1 MTKPVWK
8 FLLDNKMIVFTIIST
23 LFIGYQAIQNN
34 VRNSTIEAQLT
45 ELRLAQTHDR
55 QTDFALRLTGMRK
68 TAETTESAMR
78 EQYEHAQR
86 IIEHCRTVRTCNL
99 PNEIATVKPL
109 PSYVPVAGL
118 YLLEK
123 EKLVNEH

>member
-1 MTKPVWK
+1 MTKTWR
-8 FLLDNKMIVFTIIST
+8 FLADNKMVVFTVLST
-23 LFIGYQAIQNN
+23 LFIAYQAIQNS
-34 VRNSTIEAQLT
+34 VRNSVIEAQLV
-45 ELRLAQTHDR
+45 ELRQAQTHDR

-68 TAETTESAMR
+68 TAETTENAMV
-78 EQYEHAQR
+78 EQYQHAQR
-86 IIEHCRTVRTCNL
+86 ILEHCRKVRTCNL

-109 PSYVPVAGL
+109 PNYVPVAGL

>member
-1 MTKPVWK
+1 MTKSVWR
-8 FLLDNKMIVFTIIST
+8 FLVDNKMICFTVISS
-23 LFIGYQAIQNN
+23 LFIGYQAIQNS
-34 VRNSTIEAQLT
+34 VRNAAIEAQLT
-45 ELRLAQTHDR
+45 ELRQTQTHDR

-68 TAETTESAMR
+68 TAETTEGAMI
-78 EQYEHAQR
+78 EQYQHAQR

-109 PSYVPVAGL
+109 PNYVPIAGL